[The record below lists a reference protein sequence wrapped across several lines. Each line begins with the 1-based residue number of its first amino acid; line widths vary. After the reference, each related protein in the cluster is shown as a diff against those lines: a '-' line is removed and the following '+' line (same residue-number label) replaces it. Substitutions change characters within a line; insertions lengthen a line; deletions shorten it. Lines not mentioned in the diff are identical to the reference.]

1 MPGFKGNLDAMLNYC
16 NKTIKCAFRTKC
28 DPYKMN
34 IAENIVTHMA
44 YDNAGVEIDDE
55 AALSNNDIIFIHKKM
70 MAEYIIDNNRG
81 SAVFHG
87 TNLIWNKYCGEHFE
101 VKFKYYN
108 SLLCNDFSMSMHDCA
123 VIGYLL
129 RNKFFTSYLQII
141 TISFLVDGRL
151 KDSIENNYK
160 EFIPYFERHL
170 LKVEEK
176 FGKIRLKLAE
186 SKLNLTKGD
195 LDKEKEQE
203 EMMKWVN
210 QFK

>member
-1 MPGFKGNLDAMLNYC
+1 
-16 NKTIKCAFRTKC
+16 
-28 DPYKMN
+28 
-34 IAENIVTHMA
+34 
-44 YDNAGVEIDDE
+44 
-55 AALSNNDIIFIHKKM
+55 
-70 MAEYIIDNNRG
+70 
-81 SAVFHG
+81 
-87 TNLIWNKYCGEHFE
+87 
-101 VKFKYYN
+101 
-108 SLLCNDFSMSMHDCA
+108 MSMHDCA

-170 LKVEEK
+170 LKVEEN